1 MNRIVT
7 ILMVLVLPF
16 ALFAQNTITG
26 NVTDA
31 DNGNALAGANVV
43 VGGTTMGAAA
53 DADGYYVI
61 ENVPDGTYTLTASV
75 IGYENGNAT
84 ITLPGTGSADFALD
98 ASVEITAKLFNSVWP
113 TWFVASMMILSFR
126 PAPNR
131 LTMSSTAAPGT
142 AITTTSPNARVSA
155 TVASAAS
162 PFIPSSSARYLG

>member
-31 DNGNALAGANVV
+31 GNGNGLAGANVV

-53 DADGYYVI
+53 DADGYFVI

-75 IGYENGNAT
+75 IGYE
-84 ITLPGTGSADFALD
+84 
-98 ASVEITAKLFNSVWP
+98 KW
-113 TWFVASMMILSFR
+113 
-126 PAPNR
+126 
-131 LTMSSTAAPGT
+131 
-142 AITTTSPNARVSA
+142 
-155 TVASAAS
+155 
-162 PFIPSSSARYLG
+162 

>member
-1 MNRIVT
+1 MNSGYKYKSSWRESFPQFSFNNNKPQGVTMNRIVT

-31 DNGNALAGANVV
+31 SNGNALAGANVV

-61 ENVPDGTYTLTASV
+61 EDVPDGTYTLTASV

-98 ASVEITAKLFNSVWP
+98 ASVQ
-113 TWFVASMMILSFR
+113 
-126 PAPNR
+126 
-131 LTMSSTAAPGT
+131 G
-142 AITTTSPNARVSA
+142 
-155 TVASAAS
+155 
-162 PFIPSSSARYLG
+162 